1 MALAFTILV
10 TFLLGATVVLIYGK
24 HNIKRIIAPLFI
36 VLTAD
41 FLLLYAKLVVGDD
54 ILTLIMYVPA
64 MILFVISLI
73 WLLIILLKS
82 LVRKDS
88 KKKMIAI
95 LLCIVMTTVIIY
107 IPSLQQEDKF
117 KIYQDEFI
125 AVSDA
130 IFKAYDLGKLSI
142 GEEFASPPYRTYD
155 LDRLNTLFSAKIVNK
170 MKKVNRSAGV
180 YTYILADKDVIYFSF
195 GAVFQSISGIA
206 ICRNGKDPSTDETLK
221 LRFFDGNTSF
231 QYISEGAYHFSDG
244 L

>member
-1 MALAFTILV
+1 MALGFTILV
-10 TFLLGATVVLIYGK
+10 TFLIGSIVVLIYGK
-24 HNIKRIIAPLFI
+24 YYIKRIIAPLFI
-36 VLTAD
+36 VLIAD

-54 ILTLIMYVPA
+54 ILTLIIYLPA

-73 WLLIILLKS
+73 WLLVILVKS
-82 LVRKDS
+82 FVRKDS
-88 KKKMIAI
+88 KKKIIAI
-95 LLCIVMTTVIIY
+95 LLCIAMTTVIIY
-107 IPSLQQEDKF
+107 IPSLRQEDKF
-117 KIYQDEFI
+117 KIYQDEFM

-130 IFKAYDLGKLSI
+130 IFKAYDEGRVSI
-142 GEEFASPPYRTYD
+142 GEEFASPPYATYD
-155 LDRLNTLFSAKIVNK
+155 LDRLSTLFSDKILNK

-221 LRFFDGNTSF
+221 SRFFDGNTSF
-231 QYISEGAYHFSDG
+231 EYISNGAYHFSDG